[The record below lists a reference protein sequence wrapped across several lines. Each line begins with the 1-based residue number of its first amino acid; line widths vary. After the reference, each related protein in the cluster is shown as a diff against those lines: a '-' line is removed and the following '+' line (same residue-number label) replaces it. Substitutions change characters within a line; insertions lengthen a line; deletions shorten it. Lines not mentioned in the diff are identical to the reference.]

1 MGTFLHIISRIKS
14 GLYKAV
20 AVAQARYYDDAL
32 SLQAMS
38 LTYTTLLS
46 LVPFLA
52 VMFSVLTA
60 FGVQNVIEPLL
71 AQILEPLGP
80 EGSEITK
87 RIVQFV
93 QNIQVGIL
101 GAVGLATLFYTVVSL
116 VATMEDAL
124 NQIWRRP
131 RSRSWG
137 QRFTTYT
144 SVVLVGPVL
153 VFTALALTASAQS
166 YWLVERLFEIRVV
179 SHLFT
184 FATRV
189 MPLVLLWATFT
200 FLYKLIP
207 FAPVRFTS
215 ALIGGAAA
223 AILWQLAG
231 HAFAFFVSSSGR
243 YAAIYSSFAIVI
255 VFLIWLYVGWLI
267 FLIGGEIAYF
277 HQHPY
282 AFVREALHVG
292 RGHRFQEWL
301 ALSALLEITRRY
313 LSGRTPW
320 TPAELATFLGV
331 SSLGNIIDDL
341 VKAGV
346 LLRSAEPEGV
356 ALARPP
362 DSVTVTEILD
372 IIADSDG
379 GEPKSSGTVGD
390 VLSWRD
396 QAVRKAMEGITLAAL
411 ATEGPTRIESSS
423 RASSAS
429 PRQPGDRRDSG

>member
-1 MGTFLHIISRIKS
+1 MRTVLDILSKIKTA
-14 GLYKAV
+14 LYKAAV
-20 AVAQARYYDDAL
+20 VAQARYYDDAL

-60 FGVQNVIEPLL
+60 FGVQNVIEPML
-71 AQILEPLGP
+71 AQILEPLGS
-80 EGSEITK
+80 GGAEITK

-93 QNIQVGIL
+93 KNIQVGIL
-101 GAVGLATLFYTVVSL
+101 GTVGLAALFYTVVSL

-144 SVVLVGPVL
+144 SVVLVGPVM

-166 YWLVERLFEIRVV
+166 YWLVERMFEIKVV
-179 SHLFT
+179 SDLFT
-184 FATRV
+184 FVTRV
-189 MPLVLLWATFT
+189 MPFVLLWATFA

-207 FAPVRFTS
+207 FAHVRLTS
-215 ALIGGAAA
+215 ALIGGATA

-231 HAFAFFVSSSGR
+231 SAFAMFVSSSGQ
-243 YAAIYSSFAIVI
+243 YAAIYSSFAIMI
-255 VFLIWLYVGWLI
+255 VFLIWLYVAWLI
-267 FLIGGEIAYF
+267 FLLGAEIAYF

-282 AFVREALHVG
+282 AFLREALHVG

-320 TPAELATFLGV
+320 AAAELAAFLGV
-331 SSLGNIIDDL
+331 SSLGNLIDEL
-341 VKAGV
+341 VKAKI

-362 DSVTVTEILD
+362 ESVTVKEILD
-372 IIADSDG
+372 IVADAEINEVKSG
-379 GEPKSSGTVGD
+379 GAVGD
-390 VLSWRD
+390 VLSRRD
-396 QAVRKAMEGITLAAL
+396 QAVQKAMEGITLAVL
-411 ATEGPTRIESSS
+411 VSESSVKTS
-423 RASSAS
+423 RSSR
-429 PRQPGDRRDSG
+429 PDSVFSD

>member
-1 MGTFLHIISRIKS
+1 MRTALDILGKIKTA
-14 GLYKAV
+14 LYKAAV
-20 AVAQARYYDDAL
+20 VAQARYYDDAL

-60 FGVQNVIEPLL
+60 FGVQNVIEPMLT
-71 AQILEPLGP
+71 QILQPLGP
-80 EGSEITK
+80 EGSQITK
-87 RIVQFV
+87 KIVQFV
-93 QNIQVGIL
+93 RNIQVGIL

-131 RSRSWG
+131 RSRSWS

-144 SVVLVGPVL
+144 SVVLVGPVM
-153 VFTALALTASAQS
+153 VFTALALTASAQN
-166 YWLVERLFEIRVV
+166 YWLIERLFEIQAV
-179 SHLFT
+179 SDLFT
-184 FATRV
+184 LVTRV
-189 MPLVLLWATFT
+189 MPLVLLWGAFT

-207 FAPVRFTS
+207 FADVRFAS

-231 HAFAFFVSSSGR
+231 NAFAMFVSSSGR
-243 YAAIYSSFAIVI
+243 YAAIYSSFAIMI

-282 AFVREALHVG
+282 AFLREALHVG

-313 LSGRTPW
+313 LSGRAPW
-320 TPAELATFLGV
+320 TPTELAAFHGV
-331 SSLGNIIDDL
+331 SSLGNLIDDL
-341 VKAGV
+341 VKAGI

-362 DSVTVTEILD
+362 DRVTVKEILD
-372 IIADSDG
+372 I
-379 GEPKSSGTVGD
+379 VGD
-390 VLSWRD
+390 AGGAELKNGRAVDDVLMRRD
-396 QAVRKAMEGITLAAL
+396 QAVQRAMEGVTLAAL
-411 ATEGPTRIESSS
+411 AGESPPIILNSF
-423 RASSAS
+423 RPSSAS
-429 PRQPGDRRDSG
+429 QK

>member
-1 MGTFLHIISRIKS
+1 VRSALEILGKVKT
-14 GLYKAV
+14 GLYKAAV
-20 AVAQARYYDDAL
+20 VAQARYYDDAL

-60 FGVQNVIEPLL
+60 FGVQNVIEPML

-80 EGSEITK
+80 GGTEITK

-101 GAVGLATLFYTVVSL
+101 GTVGLATLFYTVVSL

-131 RSRSWG
+131 RSRSWA

-144 SVVLVGPVL
+144 SVVLVGPVM

-166 YWLVERLFEIRVV
+166 YWLVERLFEIQII
-179 SHLFT
+179 SDLFT
-184 FATRV
+184 FMTRV
-189 MPLVLLWATFT
+189 MPFVLLCGAFT
-200 FLYKLIP
+200 ILYKLIP
-207 FAPVRFTS
+207 FAHVRFTS
-215 ALIGGAAA
+215 ALTGGATAA
-223 AILWQLAG
+223 VLWQLAG
-231 HAFAFFVSSSGR
+231 NAFAIFVSSSSQ
-243 YAAIYSSFAIVI
+243 YAAIYSSFAIII
-255 VFLIWLYVGWLI
+255 VFLIWLYVAWLI

-292 RGHRFQEWL
+292 KGHRFQEWL
-301 ALSALLEITRRY
+301 ALSAALEITRRY
-313 LSGRTPW
+313 LAGRTPW
-320 TPAELATFLGV
+320 TPAELAAFLGV
-331 SSLGNIIDDL
+331 SSLGNLIDDL

-346 LLRSAEPEGV
+346 LLRSAEPEGI

-362 DSVTVTEILD
+362 DSVTVKEILE
-372 IIADSDG
+372 IVDG
-379 GEPKSSGTVGD
+379 AAGDEVKSGGVVSD
-390 VLSWRD
+390 VLARRD
-396 QAVRKAMEGITLAAL
+396 QAVEKTMEGMTLVAL
-411 ATEGPTRIESSS
+411 ASGSLPGNTEV
-423 RASSAS
+423 
-429 PRQPGDRRDSG
+429 RDQYQRPEIRH

>member
-1 MGTFLHIISRIKS
+1 VGTLLNIISRLRS
-14 GLYKAV
+14 ALYKAAV
-20 AVAQARYYDDAL
+20 VAQARYNDDAL

-60 FGVQNVIEPLL
+60 FGVQNVIEPML
-71 AQILEPLGP
+71 AQVFEPLGP
-80 EGSEITK
+80 EGSEITN
-87 RIVQFV
+87 RIVEFV
-93 QNIQVGIL
+93 RNIQVGIL

-116 VATMEDAL
+116 VASMEDAL
-124 NQIWRRP
+124 NQIWRQP

-144 SVVLVGPVL
+144 SIVLVGPVM

-166 YWLVERLFEIRVV
+166 YWLVERLSELRVV
-179 SHLFT
+179 SELFT

-189 MPLVLLWATFT
+189 MPIVLLWATFT

-207 FAPVRFTS
+207 FAHVRFTS
-215 ALIGGAAA
+215 ALIGGIAA

-231 HAFAFFVSSSGR
+231 YAFAIFVASSGR

-282 AFVREALHVG
+282 AFLREALHVG

-301 ALSALLEITRRY
+301 ALSVLLEITRRY
-313 LSGRTPW
+313 LSGRAPW
-320 TPAELATFLGV
+320 AAAELATFLGV
-331 SSLGNIIDDL
+331 SSLGNLVDDL
-341 VKAGV
+341 VRAGI

-362 DSVTVTEILD
+362 DTVTVKQILD
-372 IIADSDG
+372 IVADADG
-379 GEPKSSGTVGD
+379 GEPKNSGTVAD
-390 VLSWRD
+390 VLSRRD
-396 QAVRKAMEGITLAAL
+396 QAVQKALEGVTLEAL
-411 ATEGPTRIESSS
+411 ASEGPSKLLSSPRAGSSS
-423 RASSAS
+423 AR
-429 PRQPGDRRDSG
+429 

>member
-1 MGTFLHIISRIKS
+1 VRTVFDILRKIKTA
-14 GLYKAV
+14 LYKA
-20 AVAQARYYDDAL
+20 ALVAQARYYDDAL

-60 FGVQNVIEPLL
+60 FGVQNVIEPML
-71 AQILEPLGP
+71 AQILQPLGP
-80 EGSEITK
+80 DGSQITK
-87 RIVQFV
+87 KIVQFV

-124 NQIWRRP
+124 NKIWRRP

-144 SVVLVGPVL
+144 SVVLVGPVM

-166 YWLVERLFEIRVV
+166 YWLVERLFEIKIV
-179 SHLFT
+179 SDFFT
-184 FATRV
+184 FVTRV
-189 MPLVLLWATFT
+189 MPFVLLCGAFT
-200 FLYKLIP
+200 VLYKLIP
-207 FAPVRFTS
+207 FAHVRFTS

-231 HAFAFFVSSSGR
+231 TAVAIFVSSSGQ
-243 YAAIYSSFAIVI
+243 YAAIYSSFAIII
-255 VFLIWLYVGWLI
+255 VFLIWLYVAWLI

-282 AFVREALHVG
+282 AFLREALHVG
-292 RGHRFQEWL
+292 GGHWFQEWL
-301 ALSALLEITRRY
+301 ALSALLEIARRY
-313 LSGRTPW
+313 VSGRTPW
-320 TPAELATFLGV
+320 TPTELAAFLGV
-331 SSLGNIIDDL
+331 SSLGNLIDDF
-341 VKAGV
+341 VKAGI
-346 LLRSAEPEGV
+346 LLRSAEPDGI

-362 DSVTVTEILD
+362 ESVTVKEILD
-372 IIADSDG
+372 IVAEVDVVEAKSG
-379 GEPKSSGTVGD
+379 GMVGD
-390 VLSWRD
+390 VLSRRD
-396 QAVRKAMEGITLAAL
+396 QAVEKAMEGITLATL
-411 ATEGPTRIESSS
+411 ASEGAATTPRSL

-429 PRQPGDRRDSG
+429 SDL

>member
-1 MGTFLHIISRIKS
+1 MRATLRKIKTV
-14 GLYKAV
+14 LYKTAM
-20 AVAQARYYDDAL
+20 VAQARYYDDAL

-60 FGVQNVIEPLL
+60 FGVQNVIEPMLHQVL
-71 AQILEPLGP
+71 APLGP
-80 EGSEITK
+80 EGAEITT

-93 QNIQVGIL
+93 RNIQVGIL

-131 RSRSWG
+131 RSRGWG

-153 VFTALALTASAQS
+153 VFTALALTASAQN
-166 YWLVERLFEIRVV
+166 YWLVHRLFQIQVV
-179 SHLFT
+179 SELYT
-184 FATRV
+184 FVTRI
-189 MPLVLLWATFT
+189 MPLILLWATFT

-207 FAPVRFTS
+207 FAHVRVTS
-215 ALIGGAAA
+215 ALVGGAAA

-231 HAFAFFVSSSGR
+231 DAFAFFVTSSGR

-277 HQHPY
+277 HQHPH

-301 ALSALLEITRRY
+301 ALSALVEITRRH
-313 LSGRTPW
+313 LAGRVPW
-320 TPAELATFLGV
+320 TPTELSAFLGV
-331 SSLGNIIDDL
+331 SSLGSLIEDL
-341 VKAGV
+341 IKSQI
-346 LLRSAEPEGV
+346 LLRSAEPEGI

-362 DSVTVTEILD
+362 ESVSVKEILD
-372 IIADSDG
+372 IVAEANIS
-379 GEPKSSGTVGD
+379 ETKSGGTVGD
-390 VLSWRD
+390 VLAQREEAVQQALEGVTLRTLVSESPPRASVPAQASTTSPGGPPRD
-396 QAVRKAMEGITLAAL
+396 QAYDH
-411 ATEGPTRIESSS
+411 P
-423 RASSAS
+423 
-429 PRQPGDRRDSG
+429 

>member
-1 MGTFLHIISRIKS
+1 MSSAVRTALEILGKIKNT
-14 GLYKAV
+14 LYKTAV
-20 AVAQARYYDDAL
+20 VAQARYYDDAL

-60 FGVQNVIEPLL
+60 FGVQNVIEPMLE
-71 AQILEPLGP
+71 QILEPLGP
-80 EGSEITK
+80 GGTEITK

-101 GAVGLATLFYTVVSL
+101 GAVGLAALFYTVVSL

-144 SVVLVGPVL
+144 SVVLVGPVM

-166 YWLVERLFEIRVV
+166 YWLVERLFEIKVV
-179 SHLFT
+179 SDLFT
-184 FATRV
+184 FVTRV
-189 MPLVLLWATFT
+189 MPFVLLWGTFT

-207 FAPVRFTS
+207 FAHVRVTS
-215 ALIGGAAA
+215 ALIGGATA

-231 HAFAFFVSSSGR
+231 SAFAMLVSSSGR

-255 VFLIWLYVGWLI
+255 VFLIWLYLAWLI

-282 AFVREALHVG
+282 AFLREALHVG

-313 LSGRTPW
+313 LSGRAPW
-320 TPAELATFLGV
+320 SPTELSAYLGV
-331 SSLGNIIDDL
+331 SSLGNLIDDL
-341 VKAGV
+341 VKVGI

-362 DSVTVTEILD
+362 ESVTVKEILD
-372 IIADSDG
+372 IVADAAVDEAKSG
-379 GEPKSSGTVGD
+379 GAVGE
-390 VLSWRD
+390 VLARRD
-396 QAVRKAMEGITLAAL
+396 QAVQQAMEGITLAAL
-411 ATEGPTRIESSS
+411 ASKSS
-423 RASSAS
+423 
-429 PRQPGDRRDSG
+429 PGR

>member
-1 MGTFLHIISRIKS
+1 MRTALEILSKIKNT
-14 GLYKAV
+14 LYKA
-20 AVAQARYYDDAL
+20 ATVAQARYYDDAL

-60 FGVQNVIEPLL
+60 FGVQNVIEPMLE
-71 AQILEPLGP
+71 QVLEPLGP
-80 EGSEITK
+80 EGGEITK

-93 QNIQVGIL
+93 RNIQVGIL
-101 GAVGLATLFYTVVSL
+101 GAVGLAALFYTVVSL

-166 YWLVERLFEIRVV
+166 YWIIERLFEIKVV
-179 SHLFT
+179 SDLFT
-184 FATRV
+184 FLTRI
-189 MPLVLLWATFT
+189 MPVVLLWGTFT

-207 FAPVRFTS
+207 FAHVRFTS
-215 ALIGGAAA
+215 ALVGGAAA

-231 HAFAFFVSSSGR
+231 STFALFVTASGR

-301 ALSALLEITRRY
+301 ALSALLEITRRH
-313 LSGRTPW
+313 LSGRAPW
-320 TPAELATFLGV
+320 APAELSAFLGV
-331 SSLGNIIDDL
+331 SSLGNLIDDF
-341 VKAGV
+341 VKMGI
-346 LLRSAEPEGV
+346 LLKSAEPEGV

-362 DSVTVTEILD
+362 ETITVKEILD
-372 IIADSDG
+372 IVAAANG
-379 GEPKSSGTVGD
+379 EEPKSSGAVGD
-390 VLSWRD
+390 VLSRRD
-396 QAVRKAMEGITLAAL
+396 QAVSKALEGTTLAAL
-411 ATEGPTRIESSS
+411 ASENQPRALSSP

-429 PRQPGDRRDSG
+429 TG

>member
-1 MGTFLHIISRIKS
+1 VRTALDILGKIKS
-14 GLYKAV
+14 ALYKAAV
-20 AVAQARYYDDAL
+20 VAQARYYDDAL

-60 FGVQNVIEPLL
+60 FGVQNVIEPMLT
-71 AQILEPLGP
+71 QILEPLGP
-80 EGSEITK
+80 EGSQITK
-87 RIVQFV
+87 KIVQFV
-93 QNIQVGIL
+93 RNIQVGIL

-131 RSRSWG
+131 RSRSWS
-137 QRFTTYT
+137 QRFTAYT
-144 SVVLVGPVL
+144 SVVLVGPVM

-166 YWLVERLFEIRVV
+166 YWLVERLFEIQVV
-179 SHLFT
+179 SDLFT
-184 FATRV
+184 FVTRV
-189 MPLVLLWATFT
+189 MPFVLLWATFT

-207 FAPVRFTS
+207 FANVRLTS

-231 HAFAFFVSSSGR
+231 NAFAMFVTSSGR
-243 YAAIYSSFAIVI
+243 YAAIYSSFAIMI

-282 AFVREALHVG
+282 AFLREALHVG

-301 ALSALLEITRRY
+301 ALSALLEITRRHV
-313 LSGRTPW
+313 SGRTPW
-320 TPAELATFLGV
+320 TPAELAAFHGV
-331 SSLGNIIDDL
+331 SSLGNLIDEL
-341 VKAGV
+341 VKAGI
-346 LLRSAEPEGV
+346 LLRTAEPEGV
-356 ALARPP
+356 TLARPP
-362 DSVTVTEILD
+362 GRVTVKEILD
-372 IIADSDG
+372 IVGDADVE
-379 GEPKSSGTVGD
+379 EPKSGGPVGD
-390 VLSWRD
+390 VLSRRD
-396 QAVRKAMEGITLAAL
+396 QAVHKAMEGITLEVL
-411 ATEGPTRIESSS
+411 ASESPPRTLKSS
-423 RASSAS
+423 RAGSAS
-429 PRQPGDRRDSG
+429 PG